1 MSGVRVMIGRLRSA
15 KVNHAVTFSA
25 HSQFISLTCKTG
37 YPLITGDSF
46 SLATGPRPHE
56 PGRKLLSRVDRDLDC
71 RIRPK
76 VVAVLSMKFRVP
88 MRNPSPDFTD
98 KVKTAFFSQV
108 SEIANQVCDGMLVTG
123 SAADIPRWPRRPR
136 QCGRLYRSCSFLR
149 GSQSLFCNIIKSNRI
164 IALWGRR

>member
-1 MSGVRVMIGRLRSA
+1 VSGVRVMIGRLRSA

-123 SAADIPRWPRRPR
+123 AAVPLINRDGLGGPGNVVGFI
-136 QCGRLYRSCSFLR
+136 GHALSF
-149 GSQSLFCNIIKSNRI
+149 G
-164 IALWGRR
+164 ALSPTFVTS